1 MSDTQPKSVEED
13 SEAKKWLKNNMNKSL
28 ENIELSH
35 KPIYQVENKPNKS
48 VEESN
53 IIEKDGDYYIKF
65 VAHEEVVKRNRQQTR
80 KERDAELVEWCK
92 NEQRDCRNLST
103 EREKEIKEYNR
114 SLQHLINHLTT
125 PDHE

>member
-1 MSDTQPKSVEED
+1 MNTQPKSVEED

-35 KPIYQVENKPNKS
+35 KPIYQVENKPKS

-80 KERDAELVEWCK
+80 KERDAEIVEWVK
-92 NEQRDCRNLST
+92 
-103 EREKEIKEYNR
+103 KEIRNAPLEVKM
-114 SLQHLINHLTT
+114 SGSSIILGKLIKHITT